1 MTEMGHFRE
10 RALANERNIGNKLRE
25 QAPAPE
31 RAQFVRR
38 VIQIKKSNK
47 KNADAENGA
56 TEQHTKQTPWL
67 MIHSERKQTAQRARL
82 CMQR

>member
-1 MTEMGHFRE
+1 MGHFRE

-47 KNADAENGA
+47 KNADAA
-56 TEQHTKQTPWL
+56 
-67 MIHSERKQTAQRARL
+67 S
-82 CMQR
+82 